1 MRTLTLVFK
10 NLSRRKARSIMSSI
24 GLILAI
30 AVIVS
35 TFTVSAAMQ
44 SQVGNEIDKYG
55 PNIVV
60 TPKTQSI
67 NVPYGNIIMGNV
79 TIPESSVDEIRTIP
93 NKANINV
100 LSPKL
105 YNQVPYGNSTILLV
119 GVFPENEL
127 KLKKWWNVT
136 GSLPQNDT
144 YEILVGSALKTSLN
158 LQVGSAF
165 QVYNSSFTVT
175 GILDETGSVD
185 DYSIFLPLHVA
196 QSLLNLEGK
205 VSEIDV
211 GALCNNCPVE
221 VIAQQIMDA
230 VPDVKAMPVK
240 QAIET
245 RMQAVQQTANF
256 SFLLASIILVVG
268 VAGVTNTMLAS
279 VHERIKEIGVF
290 MSLGADNNHLYKM
303 FFSESIILG
312 LVGGLIGTLIGV
324 FSSLILGPLLIGT
337 AISFGELPL
346 FSIPLAIGLSV
357 SASVIA
363 GLYPTWRVSKIDPV
377 KALKAV

>member
-1 MRTLTLVFK
+1 MRTLTLVSK
-10 NLSRRKARSIMSSI
+10 NLSRRKGRAILSSI

-44 SQVGNEIDKYG
+44 TQVGNEIDKYG

-60 TPKTQSI
+60 TPNTQTI
-67 NVPYGNIIMGNV
+67 NVPYGDVIMGNV
-79 TIPESSVDEIRTIP
+79 TIPEDALDKIHNIP

-105 YNQVPYGNSTILLV
+105 YSQIPYANSSILLV

-127 KLKKWWNVT
+127 KLKKWWNIT
-136 GSLPQNDT
+136 GSLPQNDAN
-144 YEILVGSALKTSLN
+144 EILVGSALKTVLN
-158 LQVGSAF
+158 LQIGSVFQISAF
-165 QVYNSSFTVT
+165 SFEVT
-175 GILDETGSVD
+175 GVLGETGSVD
-185 DYSIFLPLHVA
+185 DYSIFMPLHVA
-196 QSLLNLEGK
+196 QSLLQLEGR

-221 VIAQQIMDA
+221 LLAQQIMAA
-230 VPDVKAMPVK
+230 VPDLKAMPVK
-240 QAIET
+240 QAVET

-256 SFLLASIILVVG
+256 SFLLASIILIVG

-279 VHERIKEIGVF
+279 VHERVKEIGVF
-290 MSLGADNNHLYKM
+290 MSLGADNSHLYKM
-303 FFSESIILG
+303 FFSESAILG
-312 LVGGLIGTLIGV
+312 LVGGLIGAVIGV
-324 FSSLILGPLLIGT
+324 LASFLMGPLLIGT
-337 AISFGELPL
+337 SINLAELPL
-346 FSIPLAIGLSV
+346 FTIPLAIGFSV

-363 GLYPTWRVSKIDPV
+363 SLYPKWRACKINPV
-377 KALKAV
+377 